1 MKLRIETF
9 SSVKGGSAFFKAIGH
24 PLAAAKAHA
33 LFAELAA
40 AGPLALYDPLG
51 LAPELLSLYDL
62 SQADVRAAYVQKI
75 EALGDSILGLAVQP
89 ITQLPEAQVST
100 LLVIA
105 FDAGRLIEPVRALVP
120 AGCRIVSL
128 DAIRLPDTML
138 TNTRRYLDP
147 LNFATNFAFLRDAG
161 GHHTRLVTSDYW
173 SGWGAPKPPSVWFM
187 LLAENGC
194 ELAQWQTTIPARGA
208 SLVVDSREVRAR
220 FGLGEFTGT
229 LFVHVLG
236 AAGHEVVKYALDT
249 YGDADTVLSCT
260 HDANAWPS
268 ELYAGLPAPADGER
282 VVLWIQNSHPIAIP
296 PHEIGLNLMGQDEI
310 RWLEASIPPFGTLAL
325 DVAKLFPEVHW
336 PQQMEIQAGKY
347 FVRPRYEIFQRDGR
361 SRIAHANVER
371 NDLQPDPAIPS
382 LAKLMGK
389 GFVLPAPIFP
399 TRRWRNLVLPTP
411 MATTQHSL
419 PLAAKV
425 YDAQGTLVAEQFL
438 GNMPRNNCALL
449 DVNELLSRQGIE
461 LDYGHVELTY
471 DFRDGGQ
478 ADGWLH
484 ALFRY
489 IDNDCGHIAE
499 TSFGAHVYNTPLT
512 YKNEPQSYAGTPPGL
527 STRLF
532 LRLGDASMDSFC
544 HLIYPASTPWHPHS
558 TTRLELYDGMGQA
571 IASHTVHIPCSG
583 SLHWRYSETFDA
595 LVRQA
600 AGDNA
605 YVLVRDT
612 SCRLFGYHG
621 LIRDGLAVAMDH
633 MFGF

>member
-9 SSVKGGSAFFKAIGH
+9 SNVKGGSAFFKAIGH

-51 LAPELLSLYDL
+51 LAPELFSLYDL

-75 EALGDSILGLAVQP
+75 EALGDSILGLPVQP
-89 ITQLPEAQVST
+89 ITQLPEAHVST

-105 FDAGRLIEPVRALVP
+105 FDAGRLIDSIRALVP
-120 AGCRIVSL
+120 EGCQIVSL
-128 DAIRLPDTML
+128 DAIRLPDAML
-138 TNTRRYLDP
+138 TNPRRYLDP
-147 LNFATNFAFLRDAG
+147 LNFATNFAFLRDAN

-173 SGWGAPKPPSVWFM
+173 SGWGASKPPSVWLM
-187 LLAENGC
+187 LLDENGG

-208 SLVVDSREVRAR
+208 SFVVDSREVRAR

-249 YGDADTVLSCT
+249 YGDDDTVLSCT

-268 ELYAGLPAPADGER
+268 ELYAGLPAPDDGER
-282 VVLWIQNSHPIAIP
+282 VVLWIQNSHPIQIP
-296 PHEIGLNLMGQDEI
+296 PHKIGLNLMGHDEI
-310 RWLEASIPPFGTLAL
+310 RWLDESIPPFGTVAL
-325 DVAKLFPEVHW
+325 DVAQLFPEVRW
-336 PQQMEIQAGKY
+336 PQQLEIQAGKY
-347 FVRPRYEIFQRDGR
+347 FVRPRYEICQRNGR

-371 NDLQPDPAIPS
+371 SDLQPDPAIPS
-382 LAKLMGK
+382 LSKLMGK

-399 TRRWRNLVLPTP
+399 TQRWRNLVLPTP

-419 PLAAKV
+419 PLAAKI
-425 YDAQGTLVAEQFL
+425 YDAQGMLVAEQFL
-438 GNMPRNNCALL
+438 GNMPRNNCTLL
-449 DVNELLSRQGIE
+449 DVNALLQQKGIE

-471 DFRDGGQ
+471 DFRDGGH

-489 IDNDCGHIAE
+489 VDSDCGHIAE

-532 LRLGDASMDSFC
+532 LRLGDSSMDSLC

-558 TTRLELYDGMGQA
+558 TTHLELYDGMGQS
-571 IASHTVHIPCSG
+571 IANRTVNIPCSG
-583 SLHWRYSETFDA
+583 SLHWRYSETFD
-595 LVRQA
+595 VNERQA

-605 YVLVRDT
+605 YVLIRDT
-612 SCRLFGYHG
+612 TCRLFGYHG
-621 LIRDGLAVAMDH
+621 LIRDGVAVAMDH